1 MIMPRFW
8 CDANLKYTKNSRS
21 LKNSNEWIWK
31 KCERKKR
38 NKTKSNAD
46 RICFAWCV
54 DENKRLERTAAAS
67 RHRPFVKFD
76 QKTFARTPMWMGWN
90 PLLILILVI
99 LLCFVA
105 RCAMPT
111 YKCIFY
117 LSDCNLRK
125 FEAYGLWKII
135 DKENT
140 SLSLI
145 AHRIRLV
152 DIVVGVVFVIVV
164 CVMFFFRISKS
175 NILQSLIGRMKFM

>member
-1 MIMPRFW
+1 MIVPRFR

-21 LKNSNEWIWK
+21 LKYSNEWMK
-31 KCERKKR
+31 KNEWRNGEKKEQNKIKRRSNLLRLMRRRKQTFRAHCRCRCKPPQ
-38 NKTKSNAD
+38 T
-46 RICFAWCV
+46 
-54 DENKRLERTAAAS
+54 
-67 RHRPFVKFD
+67 FVKFD
-76 QKTFARTPMWMGWN
+76 QKTFARTPKWMGWN
-90 PLLILILVI
+90 PLLNLILVI
-99 LLCFVA
+99 LFCFVA

-152 DIVVGVVFVIVV
+152 DIVVRRRRLCDVFLSH
-164 CVMFFFRISKS
+164 FEE
-175 NILQSLIGRMKFM
+175 